1 MNKKELEKLRELTA
15 TTDMIKA
22 MREDLPVKRT
32 IYGSYYKSREKKEV
46 WTHKYYRFYRAA
58 VDGEIL
64 KVGIWQR
71 QTLRAVGQ
79 RPDYTIYITKGGEW
93 LTKGPNGWTEA
104 KIFNLD
110 YCYEKAQDFGMRH
123 WNDAKS
129 LKAAASFTGINGAT
143 VKEIVRKFQTQGART
158 KVYHKNELE
167 QIDEF
172 MEKVPDPPKGFNNGW
187 ILQTAFADLTS
198 IMYLYDP
205 KKKAT
210 EGFCTRCQSV
220 VPIKNPKHLKD
231 TRCPHCKAAAKFRSW
246 NKQSEISGKK
256 WVGIVQ
262 KTKGGGTHDAY
273 CVSQYETMV
282 KYRRENNYRPEI
294 WRGAVERYRM
304 TDWFAWHESFS
315 YEEYKSTGITRWCHA
330 KTRGMGYSYRNPNTW
345 CVLYEGNIKDLLK
358 DTDARYVP
366 LDKWLKKHNTE
377 QINVSEVLEGCND
390 HPDAVEKL
398 LKAGMDNMATRL
410 LIYGPTYMNP
420 DGKRLQDILR
430 LNAEDTRLARECDVD
445 LTELKILQA
454 SEMARVRVDK
464 DTLKCLKPMCT
475 YRSTEDI
482 VPMLRQKNLKK
493 TLHYLACQAM
503 ESERNLATVYRD
515 YEDYLHQLFRLGIP
529 ADKHARFPANFYHVH
544 AEYSRQLLEL
554 DNEIAAA
561 DTRKKNRMLKKALAR
576 ISPLYDTDSKRYKI
590 VWPKSKSDFTR
601 EGQMQHNCVGGYFD
615 KCVSQKTVVFFVR
628 RAEEIDKPFATVEFK
643 DGKLIQCRTAYNKDA
658 PEDVMKYMHRIE
670 EHYRQ
675 ATEKMEA

>member
-15 TTDMIKA
+15 TTDMLKA
-22 MREDLPVKRT
+22 MRNDLPVRCKIRVSYDDERT
-32 IYGSYYKSREKKEV
+32 VY
-46 WTHKYYRFYRAA
+46 THKYWRFYRAA
-58 VDGEIL
+58 VDGEVL

-79 RPDYTIYITKGGEW
+79 RPDYTIYISAGEW
-93 LTKGPNGWTEA
+93 LTKGPGGWTRA

-110 YCYEKAQDFGMRH
+110 YCHEMAQDFGMCH

-129 LKAAASFTGINGAT
+129 LKAAVDFLGINGAT
-143 VKEIVRKFQTQGART
+143 VKEVVRKFQTSKET
-158 KVYHKNELE
+158 VHFHKNELE

-172 MEKVPDPPKGFNNGW
+172 MEKVPDPPKGFNNDW

-210 EGFCTRCQSV
+210 EGFCTRCQTV
-220 VPIKNPKHLKD
+220 VPIKDPKHLKD
-231 TRCPHCKAAAKFRSW
+231 TRCPRCKAKAKFRAW
-246 NKQSEISGKK
+246 NKQKEIYGKK
-256 WVGIVQ
+256 WVGVIQ
-262 KTKGGGTHDAY
+262 KTKGGDMYDAY
-273 CVSQYETMV
+273 CVSQYEIEV
-282 KYRRENNYRPEI
+282 KYRQENNYKPEI
-294 WRGAVERYRM
+294 WRGTAERYRM
-304 TDWFAWHESFS
+304 TDFFAWHESFS
-315 YEEYKSTGITRWCHA
+315 YEPYKYTGITRWCHA
-330 KTRGMGYSYRNPNTW
+330 KPRGMGYSYRNPNTW
-345 CVLYEGNIKDLLK
+345 CVLYDGNIKDLLK
-358 DTDARYVP
+358 DTDAKYVP
-366 LDKWLKKHNTE
+366 LDKWIKKHGTE
-377 QINVSEVLEGCND
+377 QMNASEVLDRCNA
-390 HPDAVEKL
+390 HPDTAEKL
-398 LKAGMDNMATRL
+398 LKAGMDNMATCFL
-410 LIYGPTYMNP
+410 TYGPTYMNP
-420 DGKRLQDILR
+420 NGKRLQDILR
-430 LNAEDTRLARECDVD
+430 LNAEDTRLARECNAD
-445 LTELKILQA
+445 LTELMVLQA

-464 DTLKCLKPMCT
+464 DILEHIKPMCK

-493 TLHYLACQAM
+493 TLHYLTRQAT

-561 DTRKKNRMLKKALAR
+561 DTRKKNRMLKKAVSR

-590 VWPKSKSDFTR
+590 VWPKSKSDFTK

-643 DGKLIQCRTAYNKDA
+643 DGKLIQCRIAYNKDA

-670 EHYRQ
+670 EHYKQ
-675 ATEKMEA
+675 AKEKMEA